1 MSQEM
6 QTQSHLSML
15 KAALPYFPSSSQKNI
30 LMLLKIIEIRRVM
43 NEFDLEQEKTLSAC
57 EGSSRS
63 IEGLCGVLK
72 GFCTDKEKEVLDTWT
87 NLFQAMNL
95 FREYA
100 SHSPQTEINSNPMDM
115 LQNILTPEQKSMMDT
130 YKNLIHNAT
139 PQQ

>member
-1 MSQEM
+1 MSQET
-6 QTQSHLSML
+6 QTYSHLSML

-30 LMLLKIIEIRRVM
+30 LMLLKIMEIRKVL

-57 EGSSRS
+57 EGGNRS
-63 IEGLCGVLK
+63 IEGLCNILK

-100 SHSPQTEINSNPMDM
+100 AHAPEKEGGSNTMDI
-115 LQNILTPEQKSMMDT
+115 LQNILTPEQKTMMDT
-130 YKNLIHNAT
+130 YKNLIHNVM
-139 PQQ
+139 PQ